1 MEPGRS
7 RRTAAPEP
15 VETTLGGIDALPW
28 TGAAGPG
35 YQAATV
41 ADGRRKPKTDAPRW
55 RKCSSWMQGGLKDGE
70 RKPATMRVAGWRP
83 GEGREAM
90 QSFFYFQTDSCRII
104 VQLAARTHL
113 FQDGNIGCEILCK
126 RSHYRLIV
134 RLREG
139 ICKAICQ
146 KIERIA
152 LF

>member
-1 MEPGRS
+1 ME
-7 RRTAAPEP
+7 TKA
-15 VETTLGGIDALPW
+15 GGIDALLRN
-28 TGAAGPG
+28 GAAGPG
-35 YQAATV
+35 CQAATV
-41 ADGRRKPKTDAPRW
+41 VDGRSETKTGAARW
-55 RKCSSWMQGGLKDGE
+55 RKVASRMQGGLKDGE

-139 ICKAICQ
+139 ICEAICQ